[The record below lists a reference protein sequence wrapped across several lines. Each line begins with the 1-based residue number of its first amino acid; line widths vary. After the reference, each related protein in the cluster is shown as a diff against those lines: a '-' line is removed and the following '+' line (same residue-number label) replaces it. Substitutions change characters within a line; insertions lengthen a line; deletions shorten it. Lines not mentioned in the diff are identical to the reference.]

1 MRSLVLVGPPGAG
14 KSTIGRRLARA
25 LSLELTDTDTLIE
38 QRYGKSCGEVFAE
51 LGEPAFRKVEEEVVA
66 EALQGTG
73 VISLG
78 GGAILSPATRE
89 LLADKE
95 VIWLDVDAAEGLRRT
110 QDDSRPV
117 LQSEDPEARYRQILA
132 DREPLYREVASFKA
146 RTNGLTPQKIT
157 TEILS
162 YLENQ

>member
-25 LSLELTDTDTLIE
+25 LSLDLIDTDEAIE
-38 QRYGKSCGEVFAE
+38 QRFGKTCGEVFSE

-66 EALQGTG
+66 ETLQGSG

-78 GGAILSPATRE
+78 GGAVLSAATRE
-89 LLADKE
+89 LLLDRE
-95 VIWLDVDAAEGLRRT
+95 VIWLDVDVQEGLRRT

-117 LQSEDPEARYRQILA
+117 LQSEDPEARYKQILA
-132 DREPLYREVASFKA
+132 EREPFYREVASFKA
-146 RTNGLTPQKIT
+146 RTNGLTPQKIV